1 MVLDRLVAGAGGR
14 VVSEV
19 APFRCEVCES
29 PWPRFKLDGR
39 AVCEWCFHNP
49 VTTRKRLTPGRR
61 AEPDEKKGEE

>member
-1 MVLDRLVAGAGGR
+1 
-14 VVSEV
+14 VSEV

-61 AEPDEKKGEE
+61 VEPDEKKGEE